1 MQPSKKRDSNFLFQY
16 IFLIMVEK
24 SIMEEEK
31 RAVMQYNKDKKLC
44 LLTQYIEVFI
54 EWNKT
59 CNSHVGLYLSL
70 F

>member
-1 MQPSKKRDSNFLFQY
+1 
-16 IFLIMVEK
+16 MVEK
-24 SIMEEEK
+24 SIILEEK

-59 CNSHVGLYLSL
+59 CNSHAYRLVFIIIIDVRGPKRQTVRSCM
-70 F
+70 